1 MKQTVRHL
9 NQARVHFFYLETNF
23 KKEFTIILILLEK
36 LKQNRK
42 DMQNLDVELLKYKT
56 SEFLKNAKI
65 KELEEEIEFLRK
77 KNAQDS
83 KKQQKDFDILLQQK
97 KQIVQAQEEQ
107 ILRKD
112 SECICQA
119 YFLYKL

>member
-1 MKQTVRHL
+1 M
-9 NQARVHFFYLETNF
+9 
-23 KKEFTIILILLEK
+23 
-36 LKQNRK
+36 KQNRK

-65 KELEEEIEFLRK
+65 KELEEELEFLRK

-112 SECICQA
+112 SESICQA
-119 YFLYKL
+119 YFLYKS